1 MIRGRPLR
9 PDRAGVRAGRS
20 SAAGGRP
27 KRARVAYGPTA
38 RIRWKGAASMF
49 APLAPGD
56 GSDSS
61 NPTASPPSN
70 RCAKIAPFWEAGA
83 HPARLLVVPSEVCQ
97 EPQAA
102 PRSVRERQLTASHW
116 PPGPGTREL
125 DAVSLGA
132 YQELR
137 ACPGGGV
144 PPGSAGSMN
153 VAERPGFSPV
163 AMQGSR
169 RPAVTEKCAAGAA
182 V

>member
-1 MIRGRPLR
+1 
-9 PDRAGVRAGRS
+9 
-20 SAAGGRP
+20 
-27 KRARVAYGPTA
+27 
-38 RIRWKGAASMF
+38 MF

-70 RCAKIAPFWEAGA
+70 RCAKTAPFWEAGA

-137 ACPGGGV
+137 ACPAGEFLHGV
-144 PPGSAGSMN
+144 PGRGMLRSVLGSH
-153 VAERPGFSPV
+153 PV
-163 AMQGSR
+163 PMQGSR
-169 RPAVTEKCAAGAA
+169 RPAVTKKCAAGAA